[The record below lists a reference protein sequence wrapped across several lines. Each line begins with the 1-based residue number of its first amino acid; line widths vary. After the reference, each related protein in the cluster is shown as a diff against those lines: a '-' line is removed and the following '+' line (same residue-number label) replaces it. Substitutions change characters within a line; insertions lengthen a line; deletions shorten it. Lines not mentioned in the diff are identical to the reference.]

1 MSRLIHLHASIFTI
15 FSLLFG
21 CSYKAGIPSSE
32 YSSIHLRVKND
43 SLAPLLGPKVD
54 RELRKKL
61 IPNGSFLLVNDQE
74 DADAFLLI
82 TLINYE
88 DVTEAYNPE
97 DTLLAAG
104 LNLRAVA
111 KIELMRVSGQN
122 FYEDRV
128 KSDAS
133 VLRRESIQVPDD
145 AMALQALAEDL
156 AAKISLS
163 LLNQAW

>member
-1 MSRLIHLHASIFTI
+1 M
-15 FSLLFG
+15 
-21 CSYKAGIPSSE
+21 
-32 YSSIHLRVKND
+32 
-43 SLAPLLGPKVD
+43 
-54 RELRKKL
+54 
-61 IPNGSFLLVNDQE
+61 VNNQE

-82 TLINYE
+82 TLTNYE

-111 KIELMRVSGQN
+111 KIELLGITGQN
-122 FYEDRV
+122 VYEDRV

-156 AAKISLS
+156 AANISLS